1 MAIDEDLND
10 RLRGLLGSRSGLA
23 EKKMMGGLCFLLN
36 GHMIG
41 GADRTKDGERRFI
54 FRVGKDNHD
63 KASALPGAVPM
74 VQGGRTMS
82 GLFFVGEDEAPDDV
96 LQSWLD
102 LAVENALS
110 LPPK

>member
-10 RLRGLLGSRSGLA
+10 RLRGLLGNWSGLS

-41 GADRTKDGERRFI
+41 GADRTRDGERRFL
-54 FRVGKDNHD
+54 FRLGKDNHGR
-63 KASALPGAVPM
+63 AAALPGAVPM
-74 VQGGRTMS
+74 VQGGRAMG
-82 GLFFVGEDEAPDDV
+82 GLFFVSEDAASDDV

-102 LAVENALS
+102 IAVENALS